1 MPEFTPIARHA
12 NERRFV
18 ALFAIGA
25 MLVVSI
31 PALLAYFG
39 APAGSSYLG
48 FEYNT
53 DDHMVYAAWM
63 RQAMDGHFLMD
74 NRFTTDAQ
82 PGLTV
87 HLYFFLLGLFAKL
100 LGIPLAA
107 NLARIALS
115 GAFVFLLYRLVR
127 RLRESIFF
135 TKLAIAIGVVGGG
148 LGFLVWQ
155 SFGVLIDQNP
165 APPLAGLLLGRL
177 PNDVW
182 QPEGFVFPSMLTSGL
197 FMASLCLILL
207 SITAYI
213 DTRTRPKSVLIGA
226 VSLGLLMNIHS
237 YDVLLI
243 GLTMVGFAAS
253 AISQKQ
259 LTAAWIKRI
268 VFITIGVLPAAL
280 WFVYVLK
287 NDPVFQ
293 ARAATETFSPNF
305 RAIFFGY
312 LPLMFLALIGL
323 APRARTRGPRGLIGL
338 ALVVGLL
345 GSMFVLSAGHQDGYF
360 VTLPGWTALM
370 VVAVAATVLL
380 AEENPAYNM
389 VLAWSLIGIVAI
401 YFPGLFQRKLTMGL
415 SIPWALLS
423 AYGIEAILQ
432 GQERNGRNLVTVLCL
447 IFVSASSL
455 RWFSRDLEFIRL
467 NVSNTTVH
475 PVYLTADAQKI
486 VQYLNT
492 VPGRRVVAAWP
503 GQPSPNMDEKGE
515 RISDS
520 FSSPVMPD
528 LNPIL
533 AGLTGSYTYAGH
545 WSETPNYNERRS
557 TLSRL
562 LISNESIDQ
571 KRKDFANL
579 GIQYLVAPV
588 PEAFGGGSIPDL
600 SPLGETLVDGSQFRL
615 IKLAP

>member
-1 MPEFTPIARHA
+1 
-12 NERRFV
+12 
-18 ALFAIGA
+18 
-25 MLVVSI
+25 
-31 PALLAYFG
+31 
-39 APAGSSYLG
+39 
-48 FEYNT
+48 
-53 DDHMVYAAWM
+53 
-63 RQAMDGHFLMD
+63 
-74 NRFTTDAQ
+74 
-82 PGLTV
+82 
-87 HLYFFLLGLFAKL
+87 
-100 LGIPLAA
+100 
-107 NLARIALS
+107 
-115 GAFVFLLYRLVR
+115 
-127 RLRESIFF
+127 
-135 TKLAIAIGVVGGG
+135 
-148 LGFLVWQ
+148 
-155 SFGVLIDQNP
+155 
-165 APPLAGLLLGRL
+165 
-177 PNDVW
+177 
-182 QPEGFVFPSMLTSGL
+182 
-197 FMASLCLILL
+197 
-207 SITAYI
+207 
-213 DTRTRPKSVLIGA
+213 
-226 VSLGLLMNIHS
+226 
-237 YDVLLI
+237 
-243 GLTMVGFAAS
+243 
-253 AISQKQ
+253 
-259 LTAAWIKRI
+259 
-268 VFITIGVLPAAL
+268 
-280 WFVYVLK
+280 
-287 NDPVFQ
+287 
-293 ARAATETFSPNF
+293 
-305 RAIFFGY
+305 
-312 LPLMFLALIGL
+312 
-323 APRARTRGPRGLIGL
+323 
-338 ALVVGLL
+338 
-345 GSMFVLSAGHQDGYF
+345 MFVLSAGHQDGYF

-557 TLSRL
+557 TLSKL

>member
-18 ALFAIGA
+18 VLFAIGA

-82 PGLTV
+82 PGLTI
-87 HLYFFLLGLFAKL
+87 HLYFFVLGLFAKL
-100 LGIPLAA
+100 LGIPLTA

-207 SITAYI
+207 SITAYL
-213 DTRTRPKSVLIGA
+213 DASTRPKSVLIGA
-226 VSLGLLMNIHS
+226 LALGLLMNIHS

-243 GLTMVGFAAS
+243 ALTMVGFAAC

-259 LTAAWIKRI
+259 LTAVWIKRI

-312 LPLMFLALIGL
+312 LPLMILALVGL
-323 APRARTRGPRGLIGL
+323 VSRARLRGPKGLVGL

-345 GSMFVLSAGHQDGYF
+345 GAMFILAAGHPDGYF
-360 VTLPGWTALM
+360 VTLPGWMALM
-370 VVAVAATVLL
+370 VVAVTATVLL
-380 AEENPAYNM
+380 AEDNPAYNM
-389 VLAWSLIGIVAI
+389 ILAWSLIGLVAI

-423 AYGIEAILQ
+423 AYGIETILQ

-475 PVYLTADAQKI
+475 PVYLTADAQNI

-515 RISDS
+515 RIPDS
-520 FSSPVMPD
+520 FASPVMPD

-545 WSETPNYNERRS
+545 WSETPNYNQRRS
-557 TLSRL
+557 TLSKL
-562 LISNESIDQ
+562 LINSDPIDQ
-571 KRKDFANL
+571 KRTAFANL

-600 SPLGETLVDGSQFRL
+600 STLGETVVDGSQFRL
-615 IKLAP
+615 IKLVP